1 MVGASGGIRHGGWTS
16 LVLTVTTYIALLF
29 LVLVPRLYSAYVE
42 MNAVRSELSGFRTG
56 PIDDRDGGTGT
67 DSGT

>member
-1 MVGASGGIRHGGWTS
+1 M
-16 LVLTVTTYIALLF
+16 VLTVTTYIALLF